1 MAGAITVEEL
11 QILITANYGE
21 AIRDLLK
28 MVDEVKRIAE
38 TKLSPIQKT
47 MREMISPAAQPM
59 QQAVKATETVAT
71 RTASAVKK
79 TATSAKQSIDDLI
92 ADHDYLNE
100 KIRISQKQYDLMR
113 EKLSGLKVDGDT
125 EQSLRLEKQLLEAQR
140 KIEAMTAESDRM
152 AEALRKAENAADGIA
167 DAFEKVNPAVKRTA
181 TAVKSAKKEIKN
193 SEKQVDKFG
202 KTAKKSTKSAENG
215 FKKLGKTV
223 KATIGKMLIF
233 KAISI
238 VINAIIE
245 GIENMANAS
254 EDANKTLSSYLSSF
268 TYLKNSLGAAIM
280 PILETFEP
288 IITFIVDLLA
298 EAINYVGMFIAAVSG
313 QTTYKKAIKTQ
324 EKYADSLDETA
335 EAAEKV
341 KYALAGFDQVNILDY
356 GDDAEAIE
364 ELAESFEE
372 VEIPEWI
379 KFLSNFIGIA
389 KNPNNNNNNNND
401 NDNDNNDPGD
411 FTAYADAIELADGK
425 LKQFSEDLL
434 GLKLPEWLTVP
445 IPAPE
450 FETATAPAIDTETLF
465 SPSLS
470 RYLHSVAAPTFVK
483 AIAPAIDLLSLF
495 IPSLNK
501 YQETISAPKI
511 LPVKIPA
518 LDTSEFL
525 PSLNALNSKV
535 KIFFA
540 VSVAA
545 WKTWGNDLSAAISDI
560 FEDVSESVKNGWES
574 LKGWGETTKE
584 KVSEWWGDNK
594 EAVGKGVLDA
604 TTIAAAVGLIAVAVA
619 AGVPGMIAGAIGG
632 IGTALV
638 GLVGSLGSSGA
649 LVPAYA
655 SGGVITSPTLGLI
668 GEYAGAKSN
677 PEIVT
682 PQNIMYDTVVEANAP
697 LVSALYDMT
706 REIIAVIGD
715 KDAVVEMDG
724 DKVGAIVMKYIDR
737 YNRRTGK

>member
-71 RTASAVKK
+71 RTAAAVKK
-79 TATSAKQSIDDLI
+79 TATNAKQSIDDLI

-181 TAVKSAKKEIKN
+181 AAVKSAKKEIKS

-202 KTAKKSTKSAENG
+202 RTAKKSTKSAENG

-223 KATIGKMLIF
+223 KVTVSKMLIF

-288 IITFIVDLLA
+288 IITVIVDLLA

-356 GDDAEAIE
+356 GDDADAIE
-364 ELAESFEE
+364 ELADSFEE

-389 KNPNNNNNNNND
+389 KNPNNNNNNAKD
-401 NDNDNNDPGD
+401 NDIDPDD
-411 FTAYADAIELADGK
+411 FTACADAIELADKK
-425 LKQFSEDLL
+425 LNKFAEDLL

-501 YQETISAPKI
+501 YQETISAPEI

-525 PSLNALNSKV
+525 PSLNALHSKV
-535 KIFFA
+535 KIYF
-540 VSVAA
+540 STTLSS
-545 WKTWGNDLSAAISDI
+545 WKSWGKDLSAAISDI
-560 FEDVSESVKNGWES
+560 FESVSESVKNGWES

-584 KVSEWWGDNK
+584 KVSDWWGDNK
-594 EAVGKGVLDA
+594 EAVAKGALDA

-638 GLVGSLGSSGA
+638 GLLGSLGSSGA

-697 LVSALYDMT
+697 LVSALYDMM

-715 KDAVVEMDG
+715 KDTVVEMDG